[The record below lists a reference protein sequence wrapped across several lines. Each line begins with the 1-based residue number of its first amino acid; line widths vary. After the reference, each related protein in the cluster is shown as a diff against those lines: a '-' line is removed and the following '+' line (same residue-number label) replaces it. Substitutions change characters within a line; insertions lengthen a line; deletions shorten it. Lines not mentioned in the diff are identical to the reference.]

1 MTGNVTSPTRFLEEK
16 FKTQTPIM
24 KLLTW
29 GLHTIITQLKGSHS
43 TNIGFT
49 KPLAHIRFETDPY
62 NKQAHVGFHNLLII
76 LRIVLSARGRAWLLL
91 QTVIARCMYSQLK
104 ERGSSSNK
112 LDHSVQHFKS

>member
-49 KPLAHIRFETDPY
+49 KHLAHIRFETDPH
-62 NKQAHVGFHNLLII
+62 NKTND
-76 LRIVLSARGRAWLLL
+76 S
-91 QTVIARCMYSQLK
+91 
-104 ERGSSSNK
+104 
-112 LDHSVQHFKS
+112 